1 MNVIERTARRVDRAQ
16 QGFAPAA
23 FAFGVVKK
31 FGDDRG
37 GSLAALITYYGFVAL
52 FPLLLLLFT
61 ILAVVVGTNTSFTR
75 SVEHS
80 ALSHFP
86 VVGTTLKA
94 NITVVHHNAT
104 LGLVVSLLILTWGA
118 QGAIQS
124 GQYAMAQVW
133 NVPGAVRPNFW
144 VRLVRSLLMMGFL
157 GAFLLL
163 GTTAAGFASFAR
175 GWPVVAQAG
184 SAALSL
190 VLNVL
195 LYVAAFR
202 ILTPKQVGTRVLL
215 PGAVVGG
222 LAWTVLQYA
231 GTLIVGHT
239 LHDNRSIYG
248 FFAVVLGLIAWIYLG
263 AQMTVYAAE
272 LNVVKARRLWPR
284 AMVQPP
290 LTEADRRVLAA
301 ISHQAVRRPEQ
312 HVAVTFRPSD
322 ADPGAGGERGGPAAS
337 EADIGGGGHGEA
349 DGGAA
354 TSEAD
359 GGGGPAGSPAGDRGT
374 EP

>member
-1 MNVIERTARRVDRAQ
+1 MNVFERVARRVDRAQ

-37 GSLAALITYYGFVAL
+37 GSLAALVTYYGFVSL

-61 ILAVVVGTNTSFTR
+61 ILAVVVGTSSFAK

-80 ALSHFP
+80 ALAHFP
-86 VVGTTLKA
+86 VVGNGKNGLST
-94 NITVVHHNAT
+94 NINVVHRNAT
-104 LGLVVSLLILTWGA
+104 PGLVVSSLVLVWGA

-144 VRLVRSLLMMGFL
+144 VRLVRTLLMMAFL
-157 GAFLLL
+157 GVFLVVS
-163 GTTAAGFASFAR
+163 TAAAGFTSFAH
-175 GWPVVAQAG
+175 GLPLVAKVG
-184 SAALSL
+184 SAVLSL
-190 VLNVL
+190 VLNVV

-202 ILTPKQVGTRVLL
+202 ILTPKQVGTRALL
-215 PGAVVGG
+215 LGAALGG

-239 LHDNRSIYG
+239 LRDNQSIYG
-248 FFAVVLGLIAWIYLG
+248 IFASVLALVAWIYLG
-263 AQMTVYAAE
+263 AQMTMYAAE
-272 LNVVKARRLWPR
+272 VNVVKERRLWPR

-290 LTEADRRVLAA
+290 LTEADQRVLAA
-301 ISHQAVRRPEQ
+301 ISQQAVRRPEQ
-312 HVAVTFRPSD
+312 HVDVTFEQ
-322 ADPGAGGERGGPAAS
+322 GAG
-337 EADIGGGGHGEA
+337 
-349 DGGAA
+349 
-354 TSEAD
+354 
-359 GGGGPAGSPAGDRGT
+359 AGDAGT
-374 EP
+374 GTG

>member
-1 MNVIERTARRVDRAQ
+1 MNVIERVARRVDRAQ
-16 QGFAPAA
+16 QGFGPAA

-61 ILAVVVGTNTSFTR
+61 VLAVVVGTNASFTR

-86 VVGTTLKA
+86 VVGNTLRA
-94 NITVVHHNAT
+94 NITVAHHNAT
-104 LGLVVSLLILTWGA
+104 LGLVVSVLVLLWGA
-118 QGAIQS
+118 QGAVQS
-124 GQYAMAQVW
+124 GQFAMAQVW

-144 VRLVRSLLMMGFL
+144 VRLARSLLMMGFL
-157 GAFLLL
+157 GVFLLV
-163 GTTAAGFASFAR
+163 GTVAAGFASFAR
-175 GWPVVAQAG
+175 GWPLAAQVG

-190 VLNVL
+190 VSNVA
-195 LYVAAFR
+195 LYLAAFR
-202 ILTPKQVGTRVLL
+202 ILTPKQVGTRVLV
-215 PGAVVGG
+215 PGAVAGG

-301 ISHQAVRRPEQ
+301 ISRQAVRRPEQ
-312 HVAVTFRPSD
+312 HVTVSFRPPEGED
-322 ADPGAGGERGGPAAS
+322 GGDPGGEGPAPGRS
-337 EADIGGGGHGEA
+337 W
-349 DGGAA
+349 
-354 TSEAD
+354 
-359 GGGGPAGSPAGDRGT
+359 
-374 EP
+374 